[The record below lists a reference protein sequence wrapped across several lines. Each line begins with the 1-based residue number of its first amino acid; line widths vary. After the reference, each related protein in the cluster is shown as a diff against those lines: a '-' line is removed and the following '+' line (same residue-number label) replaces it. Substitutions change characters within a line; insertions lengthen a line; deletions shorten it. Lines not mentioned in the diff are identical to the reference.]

1 MTGTEQVHCGQATKI
16 QRSIEINRLPSEIYR
31 FWRSLDNVAR
41 ILSHLDSVQV
51 INERLSHWVV
61 KAMPGTPKVEWDA
74 EIITDVENER
84 IGAGD
89 RRGHTGSAEF
99 KPTDDGKRTWL
110 TVTLQYE
117 PAGGQIGATMAK
129 WLGTD
134 PDTKSGVD
142 LQRFKEQMET
152 DVFFSQAGGERK
164 V

>member
-1 MTGTEQVHCGQATKI
+1 M
-16 QRSIEINRLPSEIYR
+16 
-31 FWRSLDNVAR
+31 
-41 ILSHLDSVQV
+41 
-51 INERLSHWVV
+51 
-61 KAMPGTPKVEWDA
+61 
-74 EIITDVENER
+74 
-84 IGAGD
+84 
-89 RRGHTGSAEF
+89 
-99 KPTDDGKRTWL
+99 
-110 TVTLQYE
+110 TLQYE

>member
-84 IGAGD
+84 IGW
-89 RRGHTGSAEF
+89 RS
-99 KPTDDGKRTWL
+99 
-110 TVTLQYE
+110 LQ
-117 PAGGQIGATMAK
+117 
-129 WLGTD
+129 GTD
-134 PDTKSGVD
+134 VAILVRRSSSRLMMG
-142 LQRFKEQMET
+142 
-152 DVFFSQAGGERK
+152 SERGLP
-164 V
+164 